1 MLRENINVMWLNW
14 AREIQSLA
22 QTGLAFAPN
31 HYEKER
37 STRLIE
43 LSAEII
49 EAYTN
54 LESQNISKVLMEQP
68 GYATPKVDVRAAIIR
83 DEEILLVK
91 EIADGKWSMPG
102 GWMDVG
108 DYPAKAAERETKEES
123 GFIVKAKKLIGVF
136 DANRN
141 GRPLEFFHA
150 VKLIYLC
157 EIISGKPTISSETS
171 EVKFFN
177 LNSLPTLSQN
187 RTNERHIAEIIEHIK
202 NPNRQSFFE

>member
-1 MLRENINVMWLNW
+1 LSEKNVEYWLKW

-43 LSAEII
+43 ISAEII
-49 EAYTN
+49 EKYTN
-54 LESQNISKVLMEQP
+54 LKSENITKVLMEQP
-68 GYATPKVDVRAAIIR
+68 GYATPKVDVRAAVIR
-83 DEEILLVK
+83 DNKILFVK

-108 DYPAKAAERETKEES
+108 DYPAQAAEREALEES
-123 GFIVKAKKLIGVF
+123 GFVVKAKKLIGAF

-157 EIISGKPTISSETS
+157 EIISGKPTVSNETS
-171 EVKFFN
+171 EVKFFTFDN
-177 LNSLPTLSQN
+177 LPPLSQN
-187 RTNERHIAEIIEHIK
+187 RTNKRHIAEIIEHLK
-202 NPNRQSFFE
+202 DTSRQAFFE

>member
-1 MLRENINVMWLNW
+1 MSENNVKQWLTW

-43 LSAEII
+43 ISAEII
-49 EAYTN
+49 EEYTN
-54 LESQNISKVLMEQP
+54 LKSENISEVLMEQP

-83 DEEILLVK
+83 DNKILLVK
-91 EIADGKWSMPG
+91 EITDGKWSMPG

-108 DYPAKAAERETKEES
+108 DYPAQAAEREAIEES
-123 GFIVKAKKLIGVF
+123 GFVVKAKKLIGAF

-157 EIISGKPTISSETS
+157 EIISGKPTISNETS
-171 EVKFFN
+171 EVKFFDFN
-177 LNSLPTLSQN
+177 GLPVLSEN
-187 RTNERHIAEIIEHIK
+187 RTNKRHIAEIIEHLK
-202 NPNRQSFFE
+202 DTSRQAFFE

>member
-1 MLRENINVMWLNW
+1 MSENNVEQWLMW

-43 LSAEII
+43 ISAEII
-49 EAYTN
+49 EEYTN
-54 LESQNISKVLMEQP
+54 LKSENISKVLMEQP
-68 GYATPKVDVRAAIIR
+68 GYATPKVDVRAAVTR
-83 DEEILLVK
+83 DNKILLVK

-108 DYPAKAAERETKEES
+108 DYPAQAAEREAIEES
-123 GFIVKAKKLIGVF
+123 GFVVKAKKLIGAF

-157 EIISGKPTISSETS
+157 KIISGKATISNETS
-171 EVKFFN
+171 EVKFFTFDN
-177 LNSLPTLSQN
+177 LPPLSQN
-187 RTNERHIAEIIEHIK
+187 RTNKRHIAEIIEHLK
-202 NPNRQSFFE
+202 DTSRQAFFE

>member
-1 MLRENINVMWLNW
+1 MTENINEKWLDW
-14 AREIQSLA
+14 AREIQALA

-49 EAYTN
+49 EAHTN
-54 LESQNISKVLMEQP
+54 LKAKDISKILMEQP
-68 GYATPKVDVRAAIIR
+68 GYATPKVDVRAAIIK
-83 DEEILLVK
+83 DNKILLVK

-123 GFIVKAKKLIGVF
+123 GFIVKATKLVGAF
-136 DANRN
+136 DANRS
-141 GRPLEFFHA
+141 GRPIEFFHA

-157 EIISGKPTISSETS
+157 EILGGKPTVSSETS
-171 EVKFFN
+171 EVKFFE
-177 LNSLPTLSQN
+177 LNELPSLSEN
-187 RTNERHIAEIIEHIK
+187 RTNGRHIDEIVKHLN
-202 NPNRQSFFE
+202 NPNRLAFFE

>member
-1 MLRENINVMWLNW
+1 MTENRSEQWLKW

-43 LSAEII
+43 ISAEII
-49 EAYTN
+49 EDYTN
-54 LESQNISKVLMEQP
+54 LKANNISKILMEQP
-68 GYATPKVDVRAAIIR
+68 GYATPKVDVRAAIIKDGR
-83 DEEILLVK
+83 ILLVK

-108 DYPAKAAERETKEES
+108 DYPAEAAERETKEES
-123 GFIVKAKKLIGVF
+123 GFIVTAKKLIGVF

-157 EIISGKPTISSETS
+157 EIISGKPTVSSETS
-171 EVKFFN
+171 KVKFFN

-187 RTNERHIAEIIEHIK
+187 RTNERYIAEIIEHLK

>member
-1 MLRENINVMWLNW
+1 MLKNNINAMWLNW

-43 LSAEII
+43 LAAEII
-49 EAYTN
+49 EAHTN
-54 LESQNISKVLMEQP
+54 LKSQNISKVLMEQP
-68 GYATPKVDVRAAIIR
+68 GYATPKVDVRAAIIK
-83 DEEILLVK
+83 DGKILLVK

-123 GFIVKAKKLIGVF
+123 GFIVTAKKLIGVF

-157 EIISGKPTISSETS
+157 EIIGGKPTISSETS

-177 LNSLPTLSQN
+177 LNNLPTLSQN
-187 RTNERHIAEIIEHIK
+187 RTNKKHIAEIVEHLK
-202 NPNRQSFFE
+202 NPNRQAFFE

>member
-1 MLRENINVMWLNW
+1 LTENINEKWLDW
-14 AREIQSLA
+14 AREIQALA

-49 EAYTN
+49 EAHTN
-54 LESQNISKVLMEQP
+54 LKAKDISKILMEQP
-68 GYATPKVDVRAAIIR
+68 GYATPKVDVRAAIIK
-83 DEEILLVK
+83 DNKILLVK

-123 GFIVKAKKLIGVF
+123 GFIVKATKLVGAF
-136 DANRN
+136 DANRS
-141 GRPLEFFHA
+141 GRPIEFFHA

-157 EIISGKPTISSETS
+157 EILGGKPTVSSETS
-171 EVKFFN
+171 EVKFFE
-177 LNSLPTLSQN
+177 LNELPSLSEN
-187 RTNERHIAEIIEHIK
+187 RTNGRHIDEIVKHLN
-202 NPNRQSFFE
+202 NPNRLAFFE

>member
-1 MLRENINVMWLNW
+1 MKENENEQWLKW

-31 HYEKER
+31 HYEEER

-43 LSAEII
+43 ISAEII

-54 LESQNISKVLMEQP
+54 LKAENISRILMEQP
-68 GYATPKVDVRAAIIR
+68 GYATPKVDVRAAIV
-83 DEEILLVK
+83 EGNKILLVK

-108 DYPAKAAERETKEES
+108 DYPADAAEREAKEES

-141 GRPLEFFHA
+141 GRPLDFFHA
-150 VKLIYLC
+150 VKLVYLC
-157 EIISGKPTISSETS
+157 EIISGEPTISNETS
-171 EVKFFN
+171 EVEFFDFKE
-177 LNSLPTLSQN
+177 LPTLSRN
-187 RTNERHIAEIIEHIK
+187 RTNEKHITEIIKHLQDPK
-202 NPNRQSFFE
+202 RAAFFE

>member
-1 MLRENINVMWLNW
+1 LNEQIDLKWLTW

-37 STRLIE
+37 SSRLIE
-43 LSAEII
+43 ISAEII
-49 EAYTN
+49 KEYTN
-54 LESQNISKVLMEQP
+54 LKSENISKVLMEQP

-83 DEEILLVK
+83 DNKILLVK

-108 DYPAKAAERETKEES
+108 DYPAQAAEREAIEES
-123 GFIVKAKKLIGVF
+123 GFVVKAKKLIGAF

-157 EIISGKPTISSETS
+157 EIISGKPTISNETS
-171 EVKFFN
+171 EVKFFTFDN
-177 LNSLPTLSQN
+177 LPSLSQN
-187 RTNERHIAEIIEHIK
+187 RTNKRHIAEIIEHLK
-202 NPNRQSFFE
+202 DTNRQAFFE

>member
-1 MLRENINVMWLNW
+1 LTERNNEQWLKW

-43 LSAEII
+43 LSAEIL
-49 EAYTN
+49 EAHTN
-54 LESQNISKVLMEQP
+54 LKAKNISKILMEQP
-68 GYATPKVDVRAAIIR
+68 GYATPKVDVRAAIVK
-83 DEEILLVK
+83 DNKILLVK
-91 EIADGKWSMPG
+91 EIADGKWSLPG

-123 GFIVKAKKLIGVF
+123 GYIVKAKKLIGVF

-150 VKLIYLC
+150 VKLIFLC
-157 EIISGKPTISSETS
+157 DITGGKPSISDETS
-171 EVKFFN
+171 EIIFFN
-177 LNSLPTLSQN
+177 FNKLPPLSQN
-187 RTNERHIAEIIEHIK
+187 RTNNRHINEIVEHLK
-202 NPNRQSFFE
+202 NPNRLAFFE

>member
-1 MLRENINVMWLNW
+1 MSEKNVEYWLKW

-43 LSAEII
+43 ISAEII
-49 EAYTN
+49 EKYTN
-54 LESQNISKVLMEQP
+54 LKSENITKVLMEQP
-68 GYATPKVDVRAAIIR
+68 GYATPKVDVRAAVIR
-83 DEEILLVK
+83 DNKILFVK

-108 DYPAKAAERETKEES
+108 DYPAQAAEREALEES
-123 GFIVKAKKLIGVF
+123 GFVVKAKKLIGAF

-157 EIISGKPTISSETS
+157 EIISGKPTVSNETS
-171 EVKFFN
+171 EVKFFTFDN
-177 LNSLPTLSQN
+177 LPPLSQN
-187 RTNERHIAEIIEHIK
+187 RTNKRHIAEIIEHLK
-202 NPNRQSFFE
+202 DTSRQAFFE

>member
-1 MLRENINVMWLNW
+1 LNEQIDLKWLTW

-37 STRLIE
+37 SSRLIE
-43 LSAEII
+43 ISAEII
-49 EAYTN
+49 EEYTN
-54 LESQNISKVLMEQP
+54 LKSENISEVLMEQP
-68 GYATPKVDVRAAIIR
+68 GYATPKIDVRAAIIR
-83 DEEILLVK
+83 DNKILLVK

-108 DYPAKAAERETKEES
+108 DYPAQAAEREAIEES
-123 GFIVKAKKLIGVF
+123 GFVVKAKKLIGAF

-157 EIISGKPTISSETS
+157 EIISGKPTISNETS
-171 EVKFFN
+171 EVKFFDFN
-177 LNSLPTLSQN
+177 GLPVLSEN
-187 RTNERHIAEIIEHIK
+187 RTNKRHIAEIIEHLK
-202 NPNRQSFFE
+202 DTSRQAFFE

>member
-1 MLRENINVMWLNW
+1 LTENINEKWLDW
-14 AREIQSLA
+14 AREIQALA

-49 EAYTN
+49 EAHTN
-54 LESQNISKVLMEQP
+54 LKAKDISKILMEQP
-68 GYATPKVDVRAAIIR
+68 GYATPKVDVRAAIIK
-83 DEEILLVK
+83 DNKILLVK

-108 DYPAKAAERETKEES
+108 DFPAKAAERETKEES
-123 GFIVKAKKLIGVF
+123 GFIVKATKLIGAF
-136 DANRN
+136 DANRS
-141 GRPLEFFHA
+141 GRPIEFFHA

-157 EIISGKPTISSETS
+157 EILGGKPTVSSETS
-171 EVKFFN
+171 EVKFFE
-177 LNSLPTLSQN
+177 LNELPSLSEN
-187 RTNERHIAEIIEHIK
+187 RTNGRHIDEIVKHLN
-202 NPNRQSFFE
+202 NPNRLAFFE

>member
-1 MLRENINVMWLNW
+1 LSENNIKQWLTW

-43 LSAEII
+43 ISAEII
-49 EAYTN
+49 EEYTN
-54 LESQNISKVLMEQP
+54 LKSENISEVLMEQP

-83 DEEILLVK
+83 DNKILLVK

-108 DYPAKAAERETKEES
+108 DYPAQAAEREAIEES
-123 GFIVKAKKLIGVF
+123 GFVVKAKKLIGAF

-157 EIISGKPTISSETS
+157 EIISGKPTISNETS
-171 EVKFFN
+171 EVKFFDFN
-177 LNSLPTLSQN
+177 GLPVLSEN
-187 RTNERHIAEIIEHIK
+187 RTNKRHIAEIIEHLK
-202 NPNRQSFFE
+202 DTSRQAFFE